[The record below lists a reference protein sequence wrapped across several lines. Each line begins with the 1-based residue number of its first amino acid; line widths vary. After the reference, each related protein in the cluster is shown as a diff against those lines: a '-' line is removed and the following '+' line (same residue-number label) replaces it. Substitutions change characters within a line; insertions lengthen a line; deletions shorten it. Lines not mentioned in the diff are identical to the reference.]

1 MCSGYGITFD
11 SAGWW
16 GFDNDTVRNVINFG
30 VDNSSSS
37 YSDNSKNN
45 FLILGEGQT
54 FGINGSFGWPEKNLL
69 LILLIKTQ
77 HFPWVYISRLIIV
90 ICLLIETFTFK
101 VDNKN

>member
-16 GFDNDTVRNVINFG
+16 GFDNDTFRNVINFG

-69 LILLIKTQ
+69 LILLIKNAA
-77 HFPWVYISRLIIV
+77 FSLSLYFKADNSYLFVNRNIYI
-90 ICLLIETFTFK
+90 
-101 VDNKN
+101 

>member
-1 MCSGYGITFD
+1 MCSGYGVTFD

-37 YSDNSKNN
+37 YSGNSKNN

-54 FGINGSFGWPEKNLL
+54 FGINESFGWPEKNLL